1 MRFIKQKSNKCYLLN
16 LHVKPNAK
24 RQYIRDN
31 IDYLFI
37 SIRSKAVQN
46 RANKELIDFLKNK
59 LKISSNQIKIV
70 SGLKSSIKSI
80 QLDFSEE
87 ITDRDIY
94 NNLFS

>member
-1 MRFIKQKSNKCYLLN
+1 MRYIKQKSNKCYLLN
-16 LHVKPNAK
+16 LHVKSNAK

-46 RANKELIDFLKNK
+46 RANKELINFLKIK

-70 SGLKSSIKSI
+70 SGLKSSIKTI
-80 QLDFSEE
+80 QLDFNEE
-87 ITDRDIY
+87 ITNRDIY
-94 NNLFS
+94 KKLFS